1 MRCKEAP
8 VPSLHRWMIS
18 LFLLTLIVAKAP
30 VEAVRAADAGSISDY
45 TKIRAGMIKLSPMVG
60 KWQADAVYAD
70 GHENVG
76 TYDIHWALDDT
87 YLEMEVDFHRKSD
100 PAQHHGFVIYV
111 TYNPATR
118 HYESTYF
125 YTRWAMRVTESGE
138 FDDVAK
144 EYRTTAFIALED
156 GKRDENVRTI
166 TELKN
171 PNKVVYDHYSRY
183 SDQANERMD
192 VRITLT
198 RQ

>member
-1 MRCKEAP
+1 MSSLSRC
-8 VPSLHRWMIS
+8 MIS
-18 LFLLTLIVAKAP
+18 SLLFTLIAVLAP

-45 TKIRAGMIKLSPMVG
+45 TKIRAGMNKLSPMVG

-70 GHENVG
+70 GHENIG
-76 TYDIHWALDDT
+76 TYDIRWALDDT
-87 YLEMEVDFHRKSD
+87 YLEMEVDFHRKTD
-100 PAQHHGFVIYV
+100 PSQHHGFVIYV

-125 YTRWAMRVTESGE
+125 YTRWALRVTETGE

-144 EYRTTAFIALED
+144 EYRTTAFIPLED

-171 PNKVVYDHYSRY
+171 PNKIVYDHYSRY